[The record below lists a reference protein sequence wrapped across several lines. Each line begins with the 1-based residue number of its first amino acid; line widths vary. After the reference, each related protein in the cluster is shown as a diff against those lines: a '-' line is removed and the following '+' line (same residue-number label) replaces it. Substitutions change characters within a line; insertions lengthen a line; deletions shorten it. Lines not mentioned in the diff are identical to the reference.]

1 MGVIYIYMI
10 DICVNIR
17 LVQITCAR
25 GSTVANIDVNQLDM
39 DPMVWQYMYM
49 HALHDVNCK
58 LKLLV
63 GFLCSI

>member
-1 MGVIYIYMI
+1 MI

-39 DPMVWQYMYM
+39 DPMV
-49 HALHDVNCK
+49 
-58 LKLLV
+58 
-63 GFLCSI
+63 